1 MFSKT
6 IYISSKCKMSVF
18 LNTAKTLYSFYSPPP
33 KKKSG
38 EGLYRN
44 HLVPMSVRSFV
55 QSCPNHI
62 FIMEDYW
69 MFLLHTNIAELFF
82 QFLKYQTNL
91 YSLQCFSSWIC
102 ISLYTWPWNKMIIS
116 ISFWRIQLN
125 EKVTFVPVFSN
136 HSKYFI
142 RDFWDFEFI

>member
-18 LNTAKTLYSFYSPPP
+18 LNTAKTLYSFYPPPP
-33 KKKSG
+33 KKKWGRVISKSPCP
-38 EGLYRN
+38 Y
-44 HLVPMSVRSFV
+44 VRPFV
-55 QSCPNHI
+55 CAI
-62 FIMEDYW
+62 V
-69 MFLLHTNIAELFF
+69 FLLHTNIAELFF